1 MQEERL
7 NYLSV
12 LSVENGITKSLSYEE
27 AIKEYATK
35 ICRKKVLCVC
45 VCVSGSY
52 LIKIL
57 CYFSVFRDACGIF
70 PLFLN
75 LWFAVISFLILN
87 RYSFSYVIS
96 YS

>member
-12 LSVENGITKSLSYEE
+12 LSVENDITKSLPMKRRSKSMQPNMLE
-27 AIKEYATK
+27 
-35 ICRKKVLCVC
+35 KVLYICICVCVCVC

-57 CYFSVFRDACGIF
+57 CYFSEFCDACGF
-70 PLFLN
+70 CQLF
-75 LWFAVISFLILN
+75 
-87 RYSFSYVIS
+87 
-96 YS
+96 

>member
-12 LSVENGITKSLSYEE
+12 LSVEKYITKSLSYEE
-27 AIKEYATK
+27 AIKDYATK
-35 ICRKKVLCVC
+35 ICRKKALYIYVCVC

-57 CYFSVFRDACGIF
+57 CNFSGFCDACGICQ
-70 PLFLN
+70 LF
-75 LWFAVISFLILN
+75 
-87 RYSFSYVIS
+87 
-96 YS
+96 